1 MVSIDKNKCIGCG
14 MCVKDCFYSVI
25 SVQEG
30 KAQVSGSCFE
40 CGHCVAVCPT
50 KAVSIPELPMEEV
63 YEYDETCKMNP
74 ENLLRFMQFRRS
86 VRQFKAD
93 AIPKETLEMILEAG
107 RYTPTAG
114 NRQDVSFVVVQDSLE
129 EIKPILWDTLGKMVD
144 SGKMGPYTPLLR
156 IVCDKHDADPKED
169 RLFCHANAMVLVLT
183 ENPMNGGLAAT
194 SIELMAQSLG
204 VGVLYSGF
212 LMGAIS
218 RTQEIKDRLK
228 IKDNQHLA
236 AVMLMGLSDVKYQR
250 TAPRKKANI
259 TWE

>member
-1 MVSIDKNKCIGCG
+1 M
-14 MCVKDCFYSVI
+14 
-25 SVQEG
+25 
-30 KAQVSGSCFE
+30 
-40 CGHCVAVCPT
+40 
-50 KAVSIPELPMEEV
+50 
-63 YEYDETCKMNP
+63 
-74 ENLLRFMQFRRS
+74 
-86 VRQFKAD
+86 
-93 AIPKETLEMILEAG
+93 
-107 RYTPTAG
+107 
-114 NRQDVSFVVVQDSLE
+114 
-129 EIKPILWDTLGKMVD
+129 
-144 SGKMGPYTPLLR
+144 
-156 IVCDKHDADPKED
+156 
-169 RLFCHANAMVLVLT
+169 FCHANAMVLVLT